1 MKICRSPSSLSD
13 QDIPQLIV
21 GLGNPGERYANTR
34 HNVGFMVL
42 DALAGDLELSFKKT
56 RFGLV
61 AKGNGFWLL
70 KPLTFMNLSGQAV
83 GPMLRWHRLRPPGLF
98 VVGDDLDLPLGRLR
112 LRRGGSSGGHNGLKS
127 IIEVIGTDQFS
138 RLRLGIDRP
147 SPGTPV
153 IDWVLT
159 PFRKT
164 EQELLE
170 QVIGRATKAVHTVL
184 AEGVG
189 VAMNRFNGGKGD

>member
-1 MKICRSPSSLSD
+1 MSD
-13 QDIPQLIV
+13 QDTTQLIV
-21 GLGNPGERYANTR
+21 GLGNPGERYVNTR
-34 HNVGFMVL
+34 HNIGFMVL
-42 DALAGDLELSFKKT
+42 DTLAEDLGISFKKT

-83 GPMLRWHRLRPPGLF
+83 GPMLRWHRIAPAELL

-127 IIEVIGTDQFS
+127 IIETIGTDQFS

-147 SPGTPV
+147 PAEIPV
-153 IDWVLT
+153 IDWVLMS
-159 PFRKT
+159 FRRT
-164 EQELLE
+164 EQDLLE
-170 QVIGRATKAVHTVL
+170 RVIGRATQAVHAVL
-184 AEGVG
+184 ADGVAM
-189 VAMNRFNGGKGD
+189 AMNRFNGDPGD

>member
-13 QDIPQLIV
+13 QDTPQLIV
-21 GLGNPGERYANTR
+21 GLGNPGARYGNTR
-34 HNVGFMVL
+34 HNIGFMVL
-42 DALAGDLELSFKKT
+42 EALAQDLALSFKKT

-83 GPMLRWHRLRPPGLF
+83 GPMLRWHRLTPSDLF
-98 VVGDDLDLPLGRLR
+98 VVGDDLDLPLGRVR

-127 IIEVIGTDQFS
+127 IIETIGTDQFS

-147 SPGTPV
+147 PAGTPV

-159 PFRKT
+159 PFSKT
-164 EQELLE
+164 EQELLG
-170 QVIGRATKAVHTVL
+170 QVIARATKAVHTVL
-184 AEGVG
+184 TDGVG
-189 VAMNRFNGGKGD
+189 VAMNRFNGDQGD